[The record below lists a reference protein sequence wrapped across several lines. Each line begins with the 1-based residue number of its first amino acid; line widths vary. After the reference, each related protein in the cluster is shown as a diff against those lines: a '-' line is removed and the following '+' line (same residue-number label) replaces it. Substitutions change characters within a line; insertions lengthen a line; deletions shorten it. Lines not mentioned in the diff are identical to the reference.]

1 MTAQFCPVCG
11 GPLVTL
17 GACDACRTPSV
28 EFPWPSSLPI
38 DADEVRYD
46 LSAWEPLHRAALTDV
61 LRDDG
66 IAYRFESGLVL
77 VVAATD
83 EERVDDALEELDAP
97 AEEELALAESDN
109 EEQVESDEAA
119 MEALGVLYTTAD
131 RLVRQ
136 PDSPHAAVQP
146 GIPIPPHRQLPVRRR
161 RGRTA
166 SSPFRRR
173 PHRRSRR
180 SWLIKVE
187 SFVRLRACVPTV
199 AAALSFVPNR

>member
-17 GACDACRTPSV
+17 GACDACRTPSA

-46 LSAWEPLHRAALTDV
+46 LSDWEPLHRAALTDV

-97 AEEELALAESDN
+97 TEEELALAESDD
-109 EEQVESDEAA
+109 EEQIESDEAA

-136 PDSPHAAVQP
+136 PDSSHAAEE
-146 GIPIPPHRQLPVRRR
+146 
-161 RGRTA
+161 
-166 SSPFRRR
+166 FD
-173 PHRRSRR
+173 
-180 SWLIKVE
+180 E
-187 SFVRLRACVPTV
+187 
-199 AAALSFVPNR
+199 AAAIVTSGAPPWGFDDGIWTRIGEAATALREDLAAGTLGDVILAAETLRDLVRGHI